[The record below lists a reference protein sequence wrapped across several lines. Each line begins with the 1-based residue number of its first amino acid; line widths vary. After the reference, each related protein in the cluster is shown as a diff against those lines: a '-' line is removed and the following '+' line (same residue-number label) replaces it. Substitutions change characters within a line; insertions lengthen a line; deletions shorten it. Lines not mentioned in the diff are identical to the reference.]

1 VSALDTRLID
11 ALSVGARGQGGQPP
25 TQGEVEAASRAAG
38 QLGALGDPKA
48 VGPLVRALSA
58 PSPEL
63 REAICDALGAL
74 GDLRA
79 TNPLLSAL
87 RDPHED
93 VRGAAFTALLVIGQ
107 RRANA
112 MPDASAWESH
122 FADPTAALT
131 QIAWQTDVEAVKLLQ
146 AALGDADAE
155 VRIGAAYTL
164 SHLGVLSALEP
175 IAQLLYHDPDEEVRG
190 AAAYSLGELA
200 LRGTRQT
207 ADFAAQALAWAWSR
221 PGVDNA
227 TQGAALRA
235 LSELGRPEAA
245 RLFYEALS
253 HPDAVLRQLAVM
265 GLGRLRDAAALPHLS
280 AALHD
285 PDYGV
290 RRNAAYAI
298 GFLVTTPPGA
308 PAQAQPADLHAR
320 VARAVVA
327 GAAGQGGE
335 ERAALGASLRRVPR
349 SVALSAIAEALRGG
363 EPPARAAAAYLLGH
377 VPDELGLKEALRD
390 PDAEVRKRAA
400 LAAGSAQL
408 PALRLPLEATLAD
421 PEWSA
426 RVAAAEGLR
435 RLQDP
440 RALTALRAALGDP
453 HPVAQNAIEAAVAAL
468 TPLERR

>member
-1 VSALDTRLID
+1 MDPRLLD
-11 ALSVGARGQGGQPP
+11 ALAAGARGEGGLPP
-25 TQGEVEAASRAAG
+25 SDDAAREAARAAER
-38 QLGALGDPKA
+38 LGALGDPKA
-48 VGPLVRALSA
+48 VAPLVRALVA
-58 PSPEL
+58 PSAAL

-87 RDPHED
+87 RDAHED
-93 VRGAAFTALLVIGQ
+93 VRGAAFSALLAIGQ
-107 RRANA
+107 RRASA
-112 MPDASAWESH
+112 MPDAGAWEAG

-146 AALGDADAE
+146 VALGDEDPE

-164 SHLGVLSALEP
+164 SHLGLQGALEP
-175 IAQLLYHDPDEEVRG
+175 IARLLAEDPDEEVRA

-200 LRGTRQT
+200 LRGGG
-207 ADFAAQALAWAWSR
+207 AAAERAARALAWAWGR

-235 LSELGRPEAA
+235 LSELERPDSAP
-245 RLFYEALS
+245 LFYEALA

-265 GLGRLRDAAALPHLS
+265 GLGRLRDLAALPSLS
-280 AALHD
+280 AALRD

-290 RRNAAYAI
+290 RRNAAFAV
-298 GFLVTTPPGA
+298 GFLVAPRAPGA
-308 PAQAQPADLHAR
+308 PPPALPAEALAR

-335 ERAALGASLRRVPR
+335 ERAALGASLRRLPR
-349 SVALSAIAEALRGG
+349 QVALVAIAEALRGG
-363 EPPARAAAAYLLGH
+363 DPPARAAAAYLLGH

-390 PDAEVRKRAA
+390 PDPEVRKRAA
-400 LAAGSAQL
+400 LAAGAAAL
-408 PALRLPLEATLAD
+408 PALRAPLEATLAD
-421 PEWSA
+421 PDWAA

-440 RALTALRAALGDP
+440 RALPALRAALGDP
-453 HPVAQNAIEAAVAAL
+453 HPVAQVALEAAVAAL
-468 TPLERR
+468 APLERR